1 MPEYRL
7 KEASDAV
14 AAEVRI
20 QISETQ
26 ELYIERD
33 QVMHDIRRYRLMRH
47 EPDLPRNWQKR
58 LGKAGSPKVPLMYRL
73 VQTAVTAKSKDF
85 PLVTEQPFNIEDQ
98 PAADDQSRAMNFLL
112 QSLDRQHRMQ
122 LITNFLFSLF
132 GDGLAVFKTLEG
144 RWDGY
149 PFQDDNESDEDY
161 NDRVEV
167 FMKLHP
173 EPFYVS
179 RVNSE
184 TFYPPLDEYSEG
196 PCVEIGWRDAHE
208 TWKTVERMMAGL
220 GEDGDANRLIF
231 PDGPSYPEREFPPS
245 TPALIEVAEVWKDDV
260 CFISAP
266 KLGKVWQTENP
277 MGTTPYSWAFADPT
291 GVDDPSNMG
300 MSICYPLY
308 YLTPHIDSELGL
320 MESWMQFMAPTMYT
334 TQDASPYIRPTME
347 TAVQDFEP
355 GMMYNLPTGRKMGTV
370 QPPDM
375 GAPAIQFLNF
385 MLGLGE
391 KAGLPDLVSG
401 GAVGSRLPALT
412 LSKAYEDAL
421 SRLGPATRSGEFCIA
436 EMLMKCRGII
446 GDYGEDLKVNGWEF
460 LPGSDKTRGW
470 ATFDAKQAARGRDV
484 SVEIS
489 TDTEQ
494 DMIGKGTHS
503 AFMKEKRIWS
513 QRTAMKY
520 SGVKDIQDELD
531 EIAADVAFEMA
542 LPLQA
547 RKALM
552 EDPELGPVMQQM
564 MAAEAGANAPKGGG
578 GGGGGGKGGGRGGS
592 RDKRPAPPGGGM
604 QAGGRGR
611 NPTQKRRGAGGGAV
625 MRT

>member
-1 MPEYRL
+1 MPEYLL
-7 KEASDAV
+7 KEASDRV
-14 AAEVRI
+14 AAEVRKG
-20 QISETQ
+20 ISETQ

-47 EPDLPRNWQKR
+47 TPDLPRNWAKR
-58 LGKAGSPKVPLMYRL
+58 LGKAGPPKVPLMYRL

-85 PLVTEQPFNIEDQ
+85 PLVTEQPFNIEDK
-98 PAADDQSRAMNFLL
+98 PAADDASRGMNFLL
-112 QSLDRQHRMQ
+112 QALDRQHRMQ

-132 GDGLAVFKTLEG
+132 GDGLGVFKTLEG

-149 PFQDDNESDEDY
+149 PFQEESETDSEY
-161 NDRVEV
+161 NDRVEA
-167 FMKLHP
+167 FIKLHP

-184 TFYPPLDEYSEG
+184 TFYPPLDEYAEG
-196 PCVEIGWRDAHE
+196 ACTEIGWRDAHD
-208 TWKTVERMMAGL
+208 TWKTVERLRAGSE
-220 GEDGDANRLIF
+220 EDHRLQF

-245 TPALIEVAEVWKDDV
+245 TPALIEVAEVWTDEV

-266 KLGKVWQTENP
+266 KLGKVWEVENP
-277 MGTTPYSWAFADPT
+277 MGKTPYSWAFADPT
-291 GVDDPSNMG
+291 GVDDPANMG
-300 MSICYPLY
+300 MSICFPLY
-308 YLTPHIDSELGL
+308 YLTPHIDSGLGL

-334 TQDASPYIRPTME
+334 TQDASPYVRPTME
-347 TAVQDFEP
+347 TSVQEMEP

-375 GAPAIQFLNF
+375 GAPANQFLTF

-436 EMLMKCRGII
+436 EMLMNCRRII
-446 GDYGEDLKVNGWEF
+446 GNYDEDLKVNGWEIRE
-460 LPGSDKTRGW
+460 GDEHTKGW
-470 ATFDAKQAARGRDV
+470 ATIEAKEARKGRDM

-489 TDTEQ
+489 TDNEQ
-494 DMIGKGTHS
+494 DMIGKGTHG
-503 AFMKEKRIWS
+503 AFMVEKGVWS
-513 QRTAMKY
+513 LRTSMKY
-520 SGVKDIQDELD
+520 SGVKDTQEEMD
-531 EIAADVAFEMA
+531 EIAADVAWKMA
-542 LPLQA
+542 VPIQA

-564 MAAEAGANAPKGGG
+564 AQAEAAAKGGG
-578 GGGGGGKGGGRGGS
+578 GQGGGGRGGG
-592 RDKRPAPPGGGM
+592 RGGNRKGAKRPPPGGGM
-604 QAGGRGR
+604 QGGGRGR
-611 NPTQKRRGAGGGAV
+611 KPTQKRRGAGGGAV